1 MTVTASYALVAS
13 QRQNDAAAITAGHG
27 VFVTDNG
34 MYEQR
39 FGLNRKPFQAV
50 LSNADFFESA
60 AYTELAESIL
70 HALRSDLGVAVL
82 TGPSG
87 IGKTATLDRMRRELD
102 RDGQAMV
109 LRGGNVQSSDDL
121 LQSLHRRLIP
131 PPGKNVSRE
140 SKSGHVQRWDVL
152 ERMQRV
158 CDFWGPTI
166 ILLDDAHLASQDV
179 FAELRT
185 LLEEESEGRKL
196 VRLLIAGPLTFE
208 EVLAEPSMSDFA
220 QRIRAHVFLQPL
232 TSSESVSYLQHQ
244 IQRVGGDTSSIFE
257 QNAIERIVAAADGV
271 PRCIDMLADESMM
284 SADRADLS
292 IVDRKSVDSALSRL
306 RHLPHSWNVS
316 LIEADGETDDDEGF
330 SAGSAIQSPTAV
342 TAQAATHS
350 VASNAVEVGGPVPA
364 EVTPVVETSSG
375 AGVIEIGGPAPSP
388 AAATTTS
395 PVEANDRLVS
405 ETTDHSASQSENM
418 GCIEIGGP
426 DDVAAT
432 IPDPQTVSAVDG
444 TAVEAESLID
454 SAQDTIDTIDE
465 ISEDLGAEVSAEE
478 FLSDDRDR
486 EDDGG
491 TPPATPIDFDRV
503 FGAVTIAGGAVAVT
517 RAVVSEGT
525 TPPTPAPGPR
535 ESVTSNAVNLE
546 RHMILADTSD
556 DDTNTSS
563 NFETEAAPVV
573 VEELE
578 ASADV
583 AEAVSL
589 SDYSPWQPAGEW
601 HLAPASPR
609 SFFHS
614 PGHANSKPV
623 FDRYTWCE
631 LGRSVTPPSAKRT
644 TSIVTGSELVMWPP
658 VTDQIAPA
666 NSIPV
671 QPMDDEYT
679 GLLADLGILMNSSS
693 STFDSSPPVQAQS
706 TEPSASDIA
715 QGSQSALQLHSPVA
729 EFVNPEE
736 SIDNIEQ
743 LLNSEEDASDSEVIV
758 KSNWFGARE
767 DIAASSIVTDDS
779 QEGSE
784 SDAIDSPD
792 MSADAAQDSEG
803 GDTAHTPDPVQTE
816 SQQLFTLP
824 IDIQDVEFDPSA
836 SFTSRPTD
844 DGGPGMT
851 IDGGSQVERHP
862 HAESSAGDELLSES
876 ELEDITE
883 EVVQDVA
890 EDQQV
895 YTPRLLKNARSRV
908 TSVKAGVRGLK
919 RAAGAESL
927 ADTSE
932 AVESASYPE
941 IHTPGVE
948 TEQAPASSFSNL
960 FTRLRRLRG
969 R

>member
-13 QRQNDAAAITAGHG
+13 QRQSDAAAITAGHG

-87 IGKTATLDRMRRELD
+87 IGKTVTLDRLRRELD

-109 LRGGNVQSSDDL
+109 LRGGNIQSPDDL

-131 PPGKNVSRE
+131 PPGKNVSRDLQ
-140 SKSGHVQRWDVL
+140 SGHVQRWEVL

-166 ILLDDAHLASQDV
+166 ILLDDAHLANQDV

-208 EVLAEPSMSDFA
+208 EFLAEPSMSDFA
-220 QRIRAHVFLQPL
+220 QRIRAHEFLQPL
-232 TSSESVSYLQHQ
+232 TSSESVTYLQHQ

-284 SADRADLS
+284 SADRSDLS
-292 IVDRKSVDSALSRL
+292 IVDRKSVDNALSRL

-316 LIEADGETDDDEGF
+316 LVEADDEVNDAEDYPAE
-330 SAGSAIQSPTAV
+330 SATQSPTAITV
-342 TAQAATHS
+342 QAATHS
-350 VASNAVEVGGPVPA
+350 VASNAVEIGGPASA
-364 EVTPVVETSSG
+364 EVTPVVVDTSSG
-375 AGVIEIGGPAPSP
+375 AGVIEIGGPAPTP
-388 AAATTTS
+388 AAVTTTS
-395 PVEANDRLVS
+395 AKEASNQLVS
-405 ETTDHSASQSENM
+405 ETMNHSISQAGNI

-426 DDVAAT
+426 GDVGAT
-432 IPDPQTVSAVDG
+432 IPQPQTASAVERI
-444 TAVEAESLID
+444 AVEGESLID
-454 SAQDTIDTIDE
+454 DAQHIIDSSDE
-465 ISEDLGAEVSAEE
+465 ISEDLGSEASVEE
-478 FLSDDRDR
+478 FLSDDRDKN
-486 EDDGG
+486 DNGG
-491 TPPATPIDFDRV
+491 TPPAAPIDFDKV
-503 FGAVTIAGGAVAVT
+503 FGAVTIAGGAVAVAK
-517 RAVVSEGT
+517 AVVSEGT
-525 TPPTPAPGPR
+525 TPQRPAAAPC

-546 RHMILADTSD
+546 RHMILADASD
-556 DDTNTSS
+556 DDS
-563 NFETEAAPVV
+563 NAYSHSEMEVAQVV
-573 VEELE
+573 VGELE

-601 HLAPASPR
+601 HSTPASPR

-631 LGRSVTPPSAKRT
+631 LGRSVTPPPVKRT

-658 VTDQIAPA
+658 VTDQVAPA
-666 NSIPV
+666 NNIPV
-671 QPMDDEYT
+671 QPIDDEYT
-679 GLLADLGILMNSSS
+679 GLLADLGILMNSTS
-693 STFDSSPPVQAQS
+693 STFNSPPSAQPQN
-706 TEPSASDIA
+706 TEPSASDTEM
-715 QGSQSALQLHSPVA
+715 GSQSALQLHSPVP

-743 LLNSEEDASDSEVIV
+743 LLNSEEDSSDAAEII
-758 KSNWFGARE
+758 KSNWFGSRE
-767 DIAASSIVTDDS
+767 DIQASSTVADDS
-779 QEGSE
+779 KSNSE
-784 SDAIDSPD
+784 SETIDSRD
-792 MSADAAQDSEG
+792 MSADTAKGIEG
-803 GDTAHTPDPVQTE
+803 GDSEHTPDPDRTA

-836 SFTSRPTD
+836 SFTSEPSD
-844 DGGPGMT
+844 DGRPGMA
-851 IDGGSQVERHP
+851 IDGGSQAEQQTHF
-862 HAESSAGDELLSES
+862 ESSVVDELSSKADLEES
-876 ELEDITE
+876 
-883 EVVQDVA
+883 VQDGA
-890 EDQQV
+890 ENQQV

-908 TSVKAGVRGLK
+908 TSVKAGVGGLK

-932 AVESASYPE
+932 AAENAVYPE
-941 IHTPGVE
+941 IHTPDVE
-948 TEQAPASSFSNL
+948 TEEAPASSFSNL
-960 FTRLRRLRG
+960 FTRLRQLRG